1 MNTERILTNARIVLP
16 DEVVHGTLLLRD
28 GLIAAVDPGHTS
40 LPAAEDLA
48 GDYVVPGLIELH
60 TDHIETQTFP
70 RPGVRWPTMQA
81 LLAHDA
87 AITGAG
93 ITTVFDAIAIG
104 HDTGKAYRKDLCGDV
119 LDHLDHAIGAGLLRA
134 EHRVHLRCEVA
145 VPGMTEEFDH
155 YVGRAQVGLVSLMD
169 HTPGQRQFVSMEKYR
184 EYYLGKY
191 DITEAEL
198 ARQIEQRLSIQAEHA
213 QPNRDHV
220 SARCRDT
227 GLPMASHDDA
237 TAAHVREA
245 HAEGVRIS
253 EFPTTVEAARAAHE
267 HGMATIMGAPNM
279 VRGGSHSGN
288 VSADELA
295 AEGLLDCFSSD
306 YMPRSLLHAA
316 WRLSES
322 DFAPSAALATVT
334 ATPARMLGLH
344 DRGAIAPGLRADLVR
359 FTPNVHGPVIRRV
372 WRAGRIVA

>member
-1 MNTERILTNARIVLP
+1 MNTERILTNARLVLP
-16 DEVVHGTLLLRD
+16 DEVVDGTLVLRD
-28 GLIAAVDPGHTS
+28 GRIATVDAGHTS
-40 LPAAEDLA
+40 LPAAEDFA

-60 TDHIETQTFP
+60 TDHVESQAFP

-87 AITGAG
+87 TIAGAG
-93 ITTVFDAIAIG
+93 ITTVFDAIAVG
-104 HDTGKAYRKDLCGDV
+104 HDTGKAFRKEFCGEV
-119 LDHLDHAIGAGLLRA
+119 LEHLDHAIDAGLLRA

-145 VPGMTEEFDH
+145 IPGMTEEFDRH
-155 YVGRAQVGLVSLMD
+155 VERPAVGLVSLMD
-169 HTPGQRQFVSMEKYR
+169 HTPGQRQFVSMDKYR

-191 DITEAEL
+191 DITEEEL
-198 ARQIEQRLSIQAEHA
+198 QRQIEQRLAVQAEHA
-213 QPNRDHV
+213 GPNRDHI
-220 SARCRDT
+220 SARCRAA

-237 TAAHVREA
+237 TPEHVREA
-245 HAEGVRIS
+245 YGEGVRIS
-253 EFPTTVEAARAAHE
+253 EFPTTLEAARTAHE
-267 HGMATIMGAPNM
+267 HGMVIIMGAPNM

-322 DFAPSAALATVT
+322 CCTPSAAFATVT
-334 ATPARMLGLH
+334 ATPARMLGLA
-344 DRGAIAPGLRADLVR
+344 DRGAIAPELRADLVR

-372 WRAGRIVA
+372 WRAGEVIA